1 MTSESDDSD
10 DGWDKVET
18 VVDPARALSKWKLL
32 SLWMLVVVESKRQ
45 FYMIGFWLKEHKA
58 WCKANLALSDDG
70 KVNVKTGVDAARA
83 LSKWKSLGLWMLVV
97 VESKRQ
103 FHMIGAWLKEH
114 KASCH
119 WNLALLK

>member
-45 FYMIGFWLKEHKA
+45 F
-58 WCKANLALSDDG
+58 
-70 KVNVKTGVDAARA
+70 
-83 LSKWKSLGLWMLVV
+83 
-97 VESKRQ
+97 
-103 FHMIGAWLKEH
+103 HMIGVWLKEH